1 MKQTPIRLK
10 QKLSPKAAAAKKIR
24 DKKSAMTKKRRDRK
38 AENQRIGQR
47 SDSDLH
53 HTGSAVK
60 RVSIKDNRGN
70 FGKGTKNETK
80 GSGFKMRSGN
90 KTSFRMMGSS
100 SPVKEAGYG
109 SSSDIIVD
117 GQKVGTKSQ
126 ALGTVTSSGGFTSS
140 SAPEGVYTD
149 PNNPGVN
156 RTWTNSRGVTMYRH
170 PDGNSS
176 SIPYDP
182 TKTGVATHGDD
193 RGYYDYMG
201 QVATS
206 GIEELKQ
213 KREKIRS
220 RINRDPIGR
229 PNPYSTGGTRL
240 NIGGGNRSYGGG
252 NYDMQSQ
259 ATGTGVQQGYTSA
272 FNKNKKRK

>member
-10 QKLSPKAAAAKKIR
+10 QKLSPKAAAAKK
-24 DKKSAMTKKRRDRK
+24 RRDIAMAKTPARKAKK

-90 KTSFRMMGSS
+90 KTSFKMMGSS
-100 SPVKEAGYG
+100 SPMKEHVSGHTTT
-109 SSSDIIVD
+109 
-117 GQKVGTKSQ
+117 Q
-126 ALGTVTSSGGFTSS
+126 LEGTVTSSGGFTSS

-156 RTWTNSRGVTMYRH
+156 RTWINSRGVTMYRH

-201 QVATS
+201 QEATS
-206 GIEELKQ
+206 GIEELRAKQ
-213 KREKIRS
+213 GRS

-240 NIGGGNRSYGGG
+240 NIGRGNRSYGGG

-259 ATGTGVQQGYTSA
+259 ATGTGIQQGYMSA
-272 FNKNKKRK
+272 FTKKKKRK